1 MSSISASPAH
11 LRLLGDFALI
21 AADGRSIS
29 VTNRRARA
37 LLAYLALEPE
47 HAAPRERIAG
57 LLWSDRG
64 DSQARASLRQCLLEL
79 RATTAEHGLS
89 LMEVTRDRIAL
100 DCRNVGS
107 DVADIRAALNAG
119 AVARAAEIL
128 AAAGSTRILEDVEIG
143 GLFGDWLDQTRARL
157 DQSLAKAVLALIRRL
172 EAARDWAGV
181 DRIAEA
187 WLRREPLDE
196 AVVAAAMRADA
207 ARGAVSAAHRRYQML
222 ETALARELGV
232 KPGAVAREALADLR
246 ADPAPRPPPP
256 ARREAVTPPA
266 RPSIAVLPFRNIS
279 GDPNQEY
286 LADAITE
293 DVTAAL
299 SRWRWFFVV
308 ASSSTFTYK
317 GRNVEAKR
325 VGAELGVRYVLEGS
339 VRRAGERVRISAQ
352 LVDASNEWAVWTD
365 RFDADLASALALQ
378 DEIVERVAVA
388 IEPAM
393 LRTEGARATPKALA
407 DATALDC
414 FYRGMWHFNKV
425 SKEGYEA
432 ALSLFREA
440 VARDTELS
448 LGHIGLS
455 RALFGRAAYGWAE
468 RPTEDLREALV
479 AAQTAI
485 GLDASDAWAH
495 FACAGAALHL
505 GDHIAALSAAKTA
518 VRLNPSF
525 AVGQIRLGQALL
537 FAGRPQEAIGHLE
550 RGLRLSPYDPQIGA
564 SLELLAT
571 AYYQARD
578 YAKAAANAREAIE
591 QGYSVAGCVLAISL
605 AQMGQIEE
613 AAQSL
618 PEVGEDA
625 TPDRQVRA
633 PYAAPADLE
642 HIREGL
648 RLARSGPGDASPRR
662 AGRPTPPT

>member
-1 MSSISASPAH
+1 MSSTTACPAH
-11 LRLLGDFALI
+11 LRLLGDFALT
-21 AADGRSIS
+21 AADGRSVPI
-29 VTNRRARA
+29 TNRRARA
-37 LLAYLALEPE
+37 LLAYLVLEPE
-47 HAAPRERIAG
+47 HAAPRERVAG

-64 DSQARASLRQCLLEL
+64 DAQARASLRQCLLEL
-79 RATTAEHGLS
+79 RATTADHGLS

-107 DVADIRAALNAG
+107 DVADLRVALAND
-119 AVARAAEIL
+119 AVERAAEIL
-128 AAAGSTRILEDVEIG
+128 AAAGGARILEDVEIG

-172 EAARDWAGV
+172 EGARDWAGV

-232 KPGAVAREALADLR
+232 KPGVVAREALADLR
-246 ADPAPRPPPP
+246 ADPAPRPPP

-266 RPSIAVLPFRNIS
+266 RPSIAVLPFRNSS
-279 GDPNQEY
+279 GDPDQEY

-299 SRWRWFFVV
+299 SRWRWFFVA
-308 ASSSTFTYK
+308 ASSSSFTYK

-339 VRRAGERVRISAQ
+339 VRRAGDRVRISAQ
-352 LVDASNEWAVWTD
+352 LVDASSEWAVWAD

-393 LRTEGARATPKALA
+393 LQTEGARATPKALA

-414 FYRGMWHFNKV
+414 FYRGMWQLNKV

-432 ALSLFREA
+432 AVPLFREA
-440 VARDTELS
+440 VARDPELS

-455 RALFGRAAYGWAE
+455 RILYGGAVYGWTD
-468 RPTEDLREALV
+468 RPIDDLREALA

-485 GLDASDAWAH
+485 GLDGNDAWAH
-495 FACAGAALHL
+495 YACSGAALYL
-505 GDHIAALSAAKTA
+505 GEHRIALHAAKTA

-525 AVGQIRLGQALL
+525 AVAQIRLGQVLV
-537 FAGRPQEAIGHLE
+537 FAGHPQEAIAPLQ
-550 RGLRLSPYDPQIGA
+550 RGMRLSPYDPQIGVN
-564 SLELLAT
+564 LEVLCT
-571 AYYQARD
+571 AYYQSRD
-578 YAKAAANAREAIE
+578 YAKAVATAQEAID
-591 QGYSVAGCVLAISL
+591 GGHSGAGFMLALSL
-605 AQMGQIEE
+605 AQMGRLEE
-613 AAQSL
+613 AAQAL
-618 PEVGEDA
+618 PPRR
-625 TPDRQVRA
+625 PDDFWNLRVFA
-633 PYAAPADLE
+633 PYADPADLE
-642 HIREGL
+642 HIRQGL
-648 RLARSGPGDASPRR
+648 RLARTKLPQPWPSPAGGALSSG
-662 AGRPTPPT
+662 